1 MNQTFSPPVMRKQLE
16 KGHVSFA
23 REPYMKRNEYNST
36 ALLPVTKSM
45 IIDSPH
51 TLALAGLDDGN
62 KNDTICEAVEPT
74 EAYKNQ
80 VK

>member
-1 MNQTFSPPVMRKQLE
+1 MSQTSPPVMRKPIE

-23 REPYMKRNEYNST
+23 REPYTKRNEYNST

-45 IIDSPH
+45 IIDSPL
-51 TLALAGLDDGN
+51 TLALAGLDD
-62 KNDTICEAVEPT
+62 KTDTICEALEPT
-74 EAYKNQ
+74 ESYKNQ